1 MQNINKDAFKQK
13 LADDHHSDMA
23 VALNNNNNKRS
34 NSKKQQQQIS
44 AEFPFKSNYVEIHG
58 SKIHYVDEGSGK
70 PILFLHGN
78 PTSSYLWRNIIPYL
92 TSKGR
97 CIAPDM
103 IGMGKS
109 DKPDIEYKF
118 FDHVKYI
125 EGFIEKMN
133 LEDITLVIHDW
144 GSGLGFHY
152 AMRNE
157 NNIKGIVF
165 MEAILLPIGS
175 WDMFPA
181 EGRKIFQAF
190 RTPDVGWDMIVN
202 QNFFVEEILGKS
214 GTVRQLTEQ
223 EMRHYREPFTKPEYR
238 KSVWRWP
245 NEIPIEGKPEDVV
258 KVVGEYNQKLQ
269 KSDIPK
275 LLFYAQPGGI
285 ITKPLVD
292 WCLEKLSNLK
302 TVNIGEGI
310 HFLQEDNPHTIGLET
325 SKWYDNLES

>member
-1 MQNINKDAFKQK
+1 MTT
-13 LADDHHSDMA
+13 
-23 VALNNNNNKRS
+23 ALNNNNDNQGS
-34 NSKKQQQQIS
+34 NSKNQQQIS
-44 AEFPFKSNYVEIHG
+44 SEFAFKSNYVEIHG
-58 SKIHYVDEGSGK
+58 SKIHYVDKGSGK

-109 DKPDIEYKF
+109 DKPDIEYRF

-125 EGFIEKMN
+125 EGFIEKLN
-133 LEDITLVIHDW
+133 LKDITLVIHDW
-144 GSGLGFHY
+144 GSALGFHY

-165 MEAILLPIGS
+165 MEAILMPIES

-181 EGRKIFQAF
+181 EARKIFQAF

-202 QNFFVEEILGKS
+202 QNFFVEEVLGKS
-214 GTVRQLTEQ
+214 GTIRRLTEE
-223 EMRHYREPFTKPEYR
+223 EMTHYREPFTKPEYR
-238 KSVWRWP
+238 KPVWRWP

-258 KVVGEYNQKLQ
+258 KVVSEYNQKLQ

-275 LLFYAQPGGI
+275 LLFYAQPGAI

-292 WCLEKLSNLK
+292 WCVEKLSNLK
-302 TVNIGEGI
+302 TVNIGQGI
-310 HFLQEDNPHTIGLET
+310 HFLQEDNPHTIGLEI
-325 SKWYDNLES
+325 SEWYDSVES

>member
-13 LADDHHSDMA
+13 LADDLHSDMTTT
-23 VALNNNNNKRS
+23 LNNNNNNIKRS

-58 SKIHYVDEGSGK
+58 SKIHYIDEGSGK

-109 DKPDIEYKF
+109 DKPDIEYRF

-133 LEDITLVIHDW
+133 LEDITLVVHDW

-165 MEAILLPIGS
+165 MEAILMPIGN
-175 WDMFPA
+175 WEMFPA
-181 EGRKIFQAF
+181 EARKIFQAF

-202 QNFFVEEILGKS
+202 QNFFVDKILGKS
-214 GTVRQLTEQ
+214 GTIKQLTEL
-223 EMRHYREPFTKPEYR
+223 EMAHYREPFTKPEYR
-238 KSVWRWP
+238 KPVWRWP

-275 LLFYAQPGGI
+275 LLFYAQPGAI

-292 WCLEKLSNLK
+292 WCIEKLSNLK
-302 TVNIGEGI
+302 TANIGEGI
-310 HFLQEDNPHTIGLET
+310 HFLQEDNPHTIGLEI
-325 SKWYDNLES
+325 